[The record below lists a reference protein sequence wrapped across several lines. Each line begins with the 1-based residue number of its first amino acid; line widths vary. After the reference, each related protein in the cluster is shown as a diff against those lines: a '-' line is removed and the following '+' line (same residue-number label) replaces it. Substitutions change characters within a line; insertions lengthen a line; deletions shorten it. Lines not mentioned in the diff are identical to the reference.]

1 MMKKRMCMSVGFLMM
16 TIIALGQSN
25 IQEINAIK
33 RNKSYIYAEA
43 TLATEKE
50 ASDLAQEL
58 LVKYIEDYLEEDSL
72 KKSYPNYVVKDIVGK
87 REKLSMKR
95 GEMIRVFLYV
105 NKEDII
111 PAKNL
116 MTLQKE
122 ESKQRPEKN
131 LQKKSMATRKEN
143 NTKTEPP
150 SEMSKS
156 TTTTS
161 NQPSVVTELLKALTA
176 KDALATLDRL
186 KSEYKVKRYGSYE
199 ECKNISTAYWL
210 ILSDNNKVCAILGK
224 GQDERIDYVTN
235 TYSSLKAYSGKSAVW
250 FTLNDN

>member
-1 MMKKRMCMSVGFLMM
+1 MMKKRMCMSIGYLMM
-16 TIIALGQSN
+16 TIIVWGQSN

-58 LVKYIEDYLEEDSL
+58 LVKYIEDYLKEDSL
-72 KKSYPNYVVKDIVGK
+72 KNSYPNYVVKDIIGK

-95 GEMIRVFLYV
+95 GEMFRVFLYV

-122 ESKQRPEKN
+122 EPKQRPEKN
-131 LQKKSMATRKEN
+131 RQKKSRATPKEN

-156 TTTTS
+156 TTTS

-186 KSEYKVKRYGSYE
+186 KSEYKVKRYGSYK
-199 ECKNISTAYWL
+199 ECKNISTVYWL
-210 ILSDNNKVCAILGK
+210 ILSDDNKVCAILGK